1 MWYAVISEDNDDSLN
16 ARLDARQAHLNRLTE
31 LRDEGRLLVAGPH
44 PAIDTEEPGSAG
56 FTGSLVVADFSSL
69 EAAQEWAAQDPYMES
84 GVYRHVA
91 VKPFKLVLP

>member
-1 MWYAVISEDNDDSLN
+1 MWYAVISEDNDDSLR
-16 ARLDARQAHLNRLTE
+16 ARLGARQAHLNRLTH

-44 PAIDTEEPGSAG
+44 PAIDAEEPGSAG
-56 FTGSLVVADFSSL
+56 FTGSLVVADFPSL
-69 EAAQEWAAQDPYMES
+69 EAAQEWAAKDPYMYS